1 MHRKLSDAARAARRR
16 RFYLRR
22 KALAELEAVVQ
33 RTKYDDAYAARVRA
47 RLLLLAQAAGI

>member
-22 KALAELEAVVQ
+22 KALLELDAVVQ
-33 RTKYDDAYAARVRA
+33 RTKYDEVYAARVRA
-47 RLLLLAQAAGI
+47 RLLLLAQAAGL